1 MLQDNDFVKLRQL
14 CDLYYQRQLDFASYR
29 AQRREILDK
38 LEAELNQPAAS
49 VPTPVTTQPHPRL
62 ERKQREQFADEED
75 MNNEDSV
82 FPAGHMGNY
91 DGKL

>member
-38 LEAELNQPAAS
+38 LEAELNQAFAPAA
-49 VPTPVTTQPHPRL
+49 PTPITTQPHPRL
-62 ERKQREQFADEED
+62 ERNARERFADDENID
-75 MNNEDSV
+75 KEDSV
-82 FPAGHMGNY
+82 FPEDHPENH
-91 DGKL
+91 